1 MNRRLSAACLAA
13 TCLAAAASA
22 SAATVQVTATST
34 PDGAFLPRTVTIR
47 VGDTVRWTNTDGM
60 HNVVADDNTWT
71 SGPPTVAPWTF
82 SRTFTTAGTF
92 GYNCNLHG
100 SPGFGMF
107 GTVVV
112 LDSIELGHGSQI
124 TEDLNGAP
132 DLYRIGQKG
141 YSSYEVV
148 VDPVAGNP
156 ALTLSRVDGSGPLIQ
171 PGLPLSTI
179 NMSQSLRWTNT
190 TAADVVTSASA
201 SPTRRAARRA
211 PRATC
216 TSCARTRRRS
226 PSRATTRRARRP
238 RSSSSCRTRRAM
250 RSPGPVYFWNSAG
263 ALLNSAPVA
272 VPAKGA
278 FVLAAGSVASVPG
291 TSGTLTLIA
300 HNARYGDLTGKAG
313 SGASSRGTGFTFDT
327 PAVSRPR

>member
-107 GTVVV
+107 GTVIV

-156 ALTLSRVDGSGPLIQ
+156 ALTLSRVDGSGTLIQ

-190 TAADVVTSASA
+190 TAADVVTERVRVSNASCGTA
-201 SPTRRAARRA
+201 CSTSDVYLLRAYETTLAIPRYNQTGTQSTVIVLQNPTSYAIAG
-211 PRATC
+211 T
-216 TSCARTRRRS
+216 
-226 PSRATTRRARRP
+226 
-238 RSSSSCRTRRAM
+238 
-250 RSPGPVYFWNSAG
+250 VYFWNSAG

-291 TSGTLTLIA
+291 TSGTLTIA
-300 HNARYGDLTGKAG
+300 HNARYGDLTGKAV
-313 SGASSRGTGFTFDT
+313 AIEPGTGFTFDT